1 MSILSSVTWQISW
14 VENKSQV
21 VDRKG
26 ASGVGPFLADIE
38 VYKYWVEKKVVIKNE
53 DSEDYISKTIAI
65 KNVKEVT
72 KLLVLADEFVIT
84 KISYSQTYA
93 VSCTKG

>member
-1 MSILSSVTWQISW
+1 MSILSSFTWQISW

-26 ASGVGPFLADIE
+26 APGVGPFLAYIE
-38 VYKYWVEKKVVIKNE
+38 VDKYWVEKEVVIKNE
-53 DSEDYISKTIAI
+53 DSKDYISKTIAI

-72 KLLVLADEFVIT
+72 KLLVLADKFVIA
-84 KISYSQTYA
+84 KVSNIQTYA